1 MLPATLRERLRET
14 SRLSNTALLPIDAA
28 VVVMATITAYYA
40 RFEGMVL
47 DPFLQWMVPVTLLS
61 IFLYATAFAFF
72 GLYRLVLRYVGVDT
86 LLKLGGAVVVVFGL
100 LLTLNL
106 VMPLEE
112 NMRPVPLSILFYQA
126 ILVFLGASAARMAAR
141 VFIHLHASLPGRG
154 RRVLI
159 VGAGDAGPLLLRDIQ
174 NQPDLG
180 YSVVGFLD
188 DDSAMLGRTIMG
200 VPVAGLTEDLA
211 EVVSRLGAQEVIVAM
226 PQAPHETIRRIL
238 NAAADAGV
246 QTRVMPQLVT
256 DRGSVSLRDVRHIDV
271 ADLLG
276 RQPTPI
282 DIDQVRESIA
292 VKSVAVTGAAG
303 SVGSELCRQ
312 LLPLGPRQLVL
323 VDVDEA
329 RLHELWLQLHRIAPD
344 VAVIAVCDIRDARRL
359 DAVFGETHP
368 DLVFHCAA
376 YKHVPIMESAP
387 EEAVKT
393 NVLGTARVLDSCVRN
408 DVRRFV
414 LASTDKAVAPTNMV
428 GLTEALAETL
438 TLDSVRRGLINAC
451 IVRFGNVLGSR
462 GSVTNVF
469 QDQLRRGGPLT
480 VTDPRV
486 TRHFMTAS
494 EAARLILQAQAIA
507 EPGDTFVLRAGEPV
521 SIEDL
526 ARKII
531 ALSGVP
537 AEIEFVGL
545 RPGEKLHDELA
556 EPTEGLLST
565 GRENI
570 LRIER
575 PEGSGAWSAEDVMA
589 VIEAAVR
596 GSADDVRAAIAH
608 LCPGFGDKACKPW

>member
-1 MLPATLRERLRET
+1 MFVTSLRERLRET
-14 SRLSNTALLPIDAA
+14 SRLSNSALLPIDAA

-40 RFEGMVL
+40 RFEGLVL
-47 DPFLQWMVPVTLLS
+47 EPFLQWMVPVTLLS
-61 IFLYATAFAFF
+61 IFLYLTAFTFF

-86 LLKLGGAVVVVFGL
+86 LLKLGGAVVVVFGV
-100 LLTLNL
+100 LLTVNL
-106 VMPLEE
+106 VIPLEE
-112 NMRPVPLSILFYQA
+112 NMRPVPLSVLFYQA

-141 VFIHLHASLPGRG
+141 VFIHVHASLPGRG
-154 RRVLI
+154 RRILI

-188 DDSAMLGRTIMG
+188 DDPSMQGRTIMG
-200 VPVAGLTEDLA
+200 VPVAGFTDELPA
-211 EVVSRLGAQEVIVAM
+211 AVSRLGAQEVIVAM
-226 PQAPHETIRRIL
+226 PQAPHETVRRIL
-238 NAAADAGV
+238 NTAADAGV

-256 DRGSVSLRDVRHIDV
+256 DRGSVSLRDVRHIDA

-276 RQPTPI
+276 REPTPI
-282 DIDQVRESIA
+282 DIDQVRES
-292 VKSVAVTGAAG
+292 VSGQCVAITGAAG

-312 LLPLGPRQLVL
+312 LLQLGPQKLTL
-323 VDVDEA
+323 IDVDEA
-329 RLHELWLQLHRIAPD
+329 RLHELWLELDRTAPD
-344 VAVIAVCDIRDARRL
+344 VATIAVCDIRDARRL
-359 DAVFGETHP
+359 DTVFEEARLS
-368 DLVFHCAA
+368 LVFHCAA

-393 NVLGTARVLDSCVRN
+393 NVLGTARVLDSCVRTG
-408 DVRRFV
+408 VRRFV
-414 LASTDKAVAPTNMV
+414 LASTDKAVSPSNIV
-428 GLTEALAETL
+428 GLTEALAEIL
-438 TLDSVRRGLINAC
+438 VLDSVRRDLIDAC

-486 TRHFMTAS
+486 TRHFMTTP

-507 EPGDTFVLRAGEPV
+507 KPGDTFVLRAGEPV
-521 SIEDL
+521 SIEGL
-526 ARKII
+526 ARKMI

-537 AEIEFVGL
+537 AEVEFVGL

-575 PEGSGAWSAEDVMA
+575 SETMGAWGSDDVTA
-589 VIEAAVR
+589 IIEAAVK
-596 GSADDVRAAIAH
+596 GAAGDVREVISG
-608 LCPGFGDKACKPW
+608 LCPGFGDRACKPW